1 MNGTAYFHGPKYD
14 EPAAADTVIIA
25 GTLGSS
31 KIIDDL
37 VSRGKLDV
45 SAIEGKW
52 ESFVSQLVESPVA
65 GCERAV
71 VIAGS
76 DPRGAIFG
84 LYDISEQIGVS
95 PWYWWADVVVRPN
108 KNIWFRPG
116 GKVQGPP
123 TVKYRGF
130 FLNDEQPGLTGWV
143 SQNFAATPTG
153 AVGYGP
159 FFYAHVFEVLL
170 RLRANYLWPTVWGSM
185 FEIDDPANQ
194 PLADAWEIVLGSSHT
209 EPMMRAQNEFGNFY
223 RDKGLGPW
231 AYNLNNETIDEYFV
245 YGAQRAKPYA
255 RNSLWTMGMR
265 GTGDT
270 AIEGLGYDAIVS
282 MLETV
287 VEHQRDI
294 IEDVLET
301 NVTAVPQ
308 MWCLYKEVMTYIFE
322 GLEIPEDITLL
333 WADDNWGNLRRVP
346 IDDESKRSGGAGVY
360 YHFDYVGDPR
370 NYKVGDPLSPLSQ
383 ETDELTGGF
392 FRSGSTPSSWR
403 RRRSR
408 CTSPTPT
415 APTASGSSTSAT

>member
-1 MNGTAYFHGPKYD
+1 MNGTEYFRGPKYD
-14 EPAAADTVIIA
+14 EPTASATRIIVGTV
-25 GTLGSS
+25 GSS
-31 KIIDDL
+31 KVIDDL
-37 VSRGKLDV
+37 ISSGKLDV
-45 SAIEGKW
+45 SEIEGKW
-52 ESFVSQLVESPVA
+52 ESFVSQLVESPIP
-65 GCERAV
+65 GCEKAV

-84 LYDISEQIGVS
+84 IYDVSEQIGVS
-95 PWYWWADVVVRPN
+95 PWYWWADVAIKQN
-108 KNIWFRPG
+108 KNIWFLPA

-123 TVKYRGF
+123 SVKYRGF

-143 SQNFAATPTG
+143 SQNFADTPTS
-153 AVGYGP
+153 VGYNQY
-159 FFYAHVFEVLL
+159 FYAHVFEVLL

-209 EPMMRAQNEFGNFY
+209 EPMMRAQNEFGKFY
-223 RDKGLGPW
+223 INNGMGPW

-270 AIEGLGYDAIVS
+270 AIEGLGYSAIVS
-282 MLETV
+282 MLETL
-287 VEHQRDI
+287 VENQRNI

-301 NVTAVPQ
+301 NVTEVPQ

-370 NYKVGDPLSPLSQ
+370 NYKVGNPLSPYPHPRDGLA
-383 ETDELTGGF
+383 DVRVLL
-392 FRSGSTPSSWR
+392 
-403 RRRSR
+403 
-408 CTSPTPT
+408 
-415 APTASGSSTSAT
+415 